1 MSKRPLVSVI
11 VPAYNVEKYLAPCLD
26 SILNQT
32 FSDFEIIIIDD
43 GSTDRTP
50 EVISKYSL
58 DPRIRSHTQQNSG
71 ISVARN
77 QGLKMSRG
85 QYLCYIDSDDLI
97 TKDYLEKLITPLL
110 QNPEIDITV
119 CGYQEIYQTHSFHH
133 IPTPK
138 ISSGLQATQDFLIK
152 QQDLDILI
160 WNKMYRKNLFT
171 DNHILYPAGQ
181 IHEDNLTTYKLFFAA
196 KNIQY
201 LEEELYFYQRRNSYI
216 TKNFTSTEKTLTR
229 LKAKEQTAKEA
240 KIYLRTPEFKLI
252 CNVSLILAYFAYID
266 NAITSHIDQKYYQ
279 EYREKTLR
287 ALMINQ
293 KNPYLTQKL
302 RLYSVLL
309 STPKGFLYRIFRKI
323 TLKQV

>member
-26 SILNQT
+26 SVLNQT

-50 EVISKYSL
+50 EVISKYSI
-58 DPRIRSHTQQNSG
+58 DPRIRFLTQQNSG

-97 TKDYLEKLITPLL
+97 AKDYLEKLITPLL

-119 CGYQEIYQTHSFHH
+119 CGYQEVCQTHH
-133 IPTPK
+133 
-138 ISSGLQATQDFLIK
+138 FLIK

-171 DNHILYPAGQ
+171 DNRILYPAGQ

-201 LEEELYFYQRRNSYI
+201 LAEELYFYQRRNSYI
-216 TKNFTSTEKTLTR
+216 TKNFTSTKKTLTR
-229 LKAKEQTAKEA
+229 LRAKEQMAKEA

-252 CNVSLILAYFAYID
+252 CNVALILAYFAYID
-266 NAITSHIDQKYYQ
+266 NAITCHIDQKYYQ
-279 EYREKTLR
+279 EYREKALH

>member
-32 FSDFEIIIIDD
+32 FSDFEIVIIDD

-58 DPRIRSHTQQNSG
+58 DPRIRSHAQQNSG

-119 CGYQEIYQTHSFHH
+119 CGYQEVYQTHSFHH
-133 IPTPK
+133 SPAPK
-138 ISSGLQATQDFLIK
+138 ISSGMQATQDFLIK

-160 WNKMYRKNLFT
+160 WNKMYRKSLFT

-201 LEEELYFYQRRNSYI
+201 LAEELYFYQRRNSYI

-266 NAITSHIDQKYYQ
+266 NAITGHIDQKYYQ
-279 EYREKTLR
+279 EYREKALR

-302 RLYSVLL
+302 RLYSALL
-309 STPKGFLYRIFRKI
+309 STPNGFLYRIFRKI

>member
-1 MSKRPLVSVI
+1 MSKNPLISVI
-11 VPAYNVEKYLAPCLD
+11 VSAYNVEEYLAACLD
-26 SILNQT
+26 SILRQT
-32 FSDFEIIIIDD
+32 FSDYEIILIDD
-43 GSTDRTP
+43 GSTDRIA
-50 EVISKYSL
+50 EIISQYSSNS
-58 DPRIRSHTQQNSG
+58 RIRVHTQQNSG

-77 QGLKMSRG
+77 QGIKMSRG
-85 QYLCYIDSDDLI
+85 QYICYIDSDDII
-97 TKDYLEKLITPLL
+97 TETYLEKLITPLL

-119 CGYQEIYQTHSFHH
+119 CGYQEVYQTHCFHH
-133 IPTPK
+133 IPSPR
-138 ISSGLQATQDFLIK
+138 ISSGFQATQDFLIK

-171 DNHILYPAGQ
+171 DNHIFYPAGQ

-216 TKNFTSTEKTLTR
+216 TKNFTSTKKTLTR
-229 LKAKEQTAKEA
+229 LHAKEQMAKEA

-252 CNVSLILAYFAYID
+252 CNVALILAYFAYID
-266 NAITSHIDQKYYQ
+266 NAITCHIDQKYYQ
-279 EYREKTLR
+279 EYREKALH

-309 STPKGFLYRIFRKI
+309 STPKGFLYHIFRKI

>member
-1 MSKRPLVSVI
+1 MSKNPLISVI
-11 VPAYNVEKYLAPCLD
+11 VSAYNVEEYLAACLD
-26 SILNQT
+26 SILRQT
-32 FSDFEIIIIDD
+32 FSDYEIILIDD
-43 GSTDRTP
+43 GSTDRTA
-50 EVISKYSL
+50 EIISQYSSNS
-58 DPRIRSHTQQNSG
+58 RIRVHTQQNSG

-77 QGLKMSRG
+77 QGIKMSRG
-85 QYLCYIDSDDLI
+85 QYICYIDSDDII
-97 TKDYLEKLITPLL
+97 TETYLEKLITPLL

-119 CGYQEIYQTHSFHH
+119 CGYQEVYQTHCFHH
-133 IPTPK
+133 IPSPR
-138 ISSGLQATQDFLIK
+138 ISSGFQATQDFLIK

-171 DNHILYPAGQ
+171 DNHIFYPAGQ

-216 TKNFTSTEKTLTR
+216 TKNFTSTKKTLTR
-229 LKAKEQTAKEA
+229 LRAKEQTAKEA

-252 CNVSLILAYFAYID
+252 CNVALILAYFAYID
-266 NAITSHIDQKYYQ
+266 NAITCHIDQKYYQ
-279 EYREKTLR
+279 EYREKALH

-309 STPKGFLYRIFRKI
+309 STPKGFLYHIFRKI